1 MQTTTNSKATRV
13 EMRLAMNERARRFTS
28 PPKPSPS
35 GLSREELRA
44 LVLEMI
50 G

>member
-13 EMRLAMNERARRFTS
+13 ETRLAMNERARRFTS
-28 PPKPSPS
+28 APKPSPS

-44 LVLEMI
+44 LVREMI

>member
-1 MQTTTNSKATRV
+1 MRTTTHSKATRV
-13 EMRLAMNERARRFTS
+13 ELRPALNQRARKATS
-28 PPKPSPS
+28 APTPSPS